1 MNGRLFAAMTA
12 GLLLVLTIGTP
23 SISPQPSDGE
33 GFPSLL
39 QDAYKK
45 DQIERI
51 KLVQRVAEMVE
62 QDEDDSAIAA
72 FVTPEL
78 KSVYNE
84 AFSGFTERISTA
96 LAIETKA
103 DRLKA
108 LEDLLGDLK

>member
-1 MNGRLFAAMTA
+1 MNGRLFAAMSA
-12 GLLLVLTIGTP
+12 GLVLVLMLGSP
-23 SISPQPSDGE
+23 SVSPQPSDG
-33 GFPSLL
+33 GFPALL
-39 QDAYKK
+39 QEAYEK
-45 DQIERI
+45 DQTERI
-51 KLVQRVAEMVE
+51 KLVQRVAKMVE